1 MEASKMSSLATSISQ
16 SRTAEAVQMAVL
28 KKSMDLNLQ
37 AGAQLIQAATPVA
50 SRSPPHLGSQIDVF
64 A

>member
-1 MEASKMSSLATSISQ
+1 MDTANISSMATSLSQ

-28 KKSMDLNLQ
+28 KKSMDMDAQ
-37 AGAQLIQAATPVA
+37 SGAQLVQAAVNAAPKN
-50 SRSPPHLGSQIDVF
+50 PPHLGNRIDVF

>member
-1 MEASKMSSLATSISQ
+1 MDTANISSMATSLSH

-28 KKSMDLNLQ
+28 KKTMDMDAQ
-37 AGAQLIQAATPVA
+37 SGAQLIQATANA
-50 SRSPPHLGSQIDVF
+50 AAKNPPHLGNRIDVY